1 MKRKNTKKGVVMGLS
16 VSFKIKGGYNSN
28 QLLAAYKN
36 NMRKYKNYDEK
47 ENLFPENIK
56 YNVLLYGEEN
66 IYQGV
71 RKIYKVEFREAVDE
85 YNKIQK
91 RSDRKIYD
99 YFEKIASDKKTN
111 LFTEIIIQIGDKYYW
126 ENKSIEEKQ
135 KMIEVFR
142 EQIKIINEYFP
153 NFKMVNAICHL
164 DMISPKTHIIGVC
177 VSNKELAL
185 KNNPK
190 KIEKTRLNG
199 MDTYVSQV
207 EVFNKLTLL
216 KFHSIFSKKSI
227 EIFNLVY
234 NLNEIGNDKKLHQNH
249 LELEEYKK
257 IAPTLKKMQQEY
269 DNLKLKKEKLEREIK
284 KLKKEKNDLNSYI
297 KKLKQEDNDE

>member
-1 MKRKNTKKGVVMGLS
+1 MKRKNIKKGVIMGLS
-16 VSFKIKGGYNSN
+16 VSFQVKGGYNSN

-66 IYQGV
+66 IYQAV
-71 RKIYKVEFREAVDE
+71 KNFYFYEFEDAVQR
-85 YNKIQK
+85 YNKKVSRPCRQI
-91 RSDRKIYD
+91 DD
-99 YFEKIASDKKTN
+99 YFEKISASKSTN
-111 LFTEIIIQIGDKYYW
+111 LFTEIIIQIGDKDYW

-142 EQIKIINEYFP
+142 EQLKIINEYFP
-153 NFKMVNAICHL
+153 NFKIVNAICHL

-185 KNNPK
+185 KINPK

-199 MDTYVSQV
+199 MDTYVSQA

-234 NLNEIGNDKKLHQNH
+234 NLNEIVNDKKLHQNH

-257 IAPTLKKMQQEY
+257 IAPTIKKLQREY
-269 DNLKLKKEKLEREIK
+269 DILKLKKEKLEREIEI
-284 KLKKEKNDLNSYI
+284 LEKEKN
-297 KKLKQEDNDE
+297 KLLKELE